1 MSMLLEERISTEKI
15 LDTATLWKTLTS
27 HYYEFLSKV
36 VVDPIMKQRFR
47 LMGTEER
54 DHRKILRK
62 YRRDLCGKAPQTL
75 TDREQRALKDKF
87 VFDEVNH
94 REALDRAVDC
104 MVRAEER
111 SYVFFTHASKCI
123 DSREGRIFLRLLA
136 EEGLVHKSMVEQ
148 LMEYASRKEIRF
160 SKNSAAI
167 AAAAR
172 R

>member
-1 MSMLLEERISTEKI
+1 MSMVLEESVSTAKI
-15 LDTATLWKTLTS
+15 LDTAIHWKTLTS
-27 HYYEFLSKV
+27 RYYEFLSKV

-62 YRRDLCGKAPQTL
+62 YRRDLCRTAPKTL
-75 TDREQRALKDKF
+75 SATETDALKSKF
-87 VFDEVNH
+87 IFDEVND
-94 REALDRAVDC
+94 RDALDKAVDC
-104 MVRAEER
+104 ILAAEER
-111 SYVFFTHASKCI
+111 SNVFFTHASNSI
-123 DSREGRIFLRLLA
+123 ASREGRIFLRLLA
-136 EEGLVHKSMVEQ
+136 EEGTVHRSMVEQ
-148 LMEYASRKEIRF
+148 LMEYASRKEVRF

>member
-1 MSMLLEERISTEKI
+1 MSMLLEDRVTTNKI
-15 LDTATLWKTLTS
+15 LDTAIFWKTLTS

-47 LMGTEER
+47 MMGTEER

-62 YRRDLCGKAPQTL
+62 YRRDLCGSRAAAL
-75 TDREQRALKDKF
+75 EEREGRALRDKF
-87 VFDEVNH
+87 VFDEVNS
-94 REALDRAVDC
+94 RVALDLAVDC
-104 MVRAEER
+104 IVKAEER
-111 SYVFFTHASKCI
+111 SYIFFTHASKCI

>member
-1 MSMLLEERISTEKI
+1 MSVMLEERISSEKI
-15 LDTATLWKTLTS
+15 LDTAILWKTLTS

-62 YRRDLCGKAPQTL
+62 YRRDLCGGSAQTL
-75 TDREQRALKDKF
+75 AEREQRALRDKF
-87 VFDEVNH
+87 VFDEVNN
-94 REALDRAVDC
+94 RGAMDRAVDC
-104 MVRAEER
+104 VIRAEER
-111 SYVFFTHASKCI
+111 SYIFFTHASKCI

-148 LMEYASRKEIRF
+148 LMEYASHKEIRV

>member
-62 YRRDLCGKAPQTL
+62 YRRHL
-75 TDREQRALKDKF
+75 
-87 VFDEVNH
+87 
-94 REALDRAVDC
+94 
-104 MVRAEER
+104 
-111 SYVFFTHASKCI
+111 
-123 DSREGRIFLRLLA
+123 
-136 EEGLVHKSMVEQ
+136 
-148 LMEYASRKEIRF
+148 
-160 SKNSAAI
+160 
-167 AAAAR
+167 
-172 R
+172 

>member
-1 MSMLLEERISTEKI
+1 MTMLLDERITTQKI
-15 LDTATLWKTLTS
+15 LDTAILWKTLTS

-62 YRRDLCGKAPQTL
+62 YRRDLCGNVTNVL

-87 VFDEVNH
+87 SFDEVNN
-94 REALDRAVDC
+94 RRALDQAVDC
-104 MVRAEER
+104 MFKAEER

-123 DSREGRIFLRLLA
+123 DSREGRIFQIGR
-136 EEGLVHKSMVEQ
+136 
-148 LMEYASRKEIRF
+148 ASCRERV
-160 SKNSAAI
+160 
-167 AAAAR
+167 
-172 R
+172 

>member
-1 MSMLLEERISTEKI
+1 MAILTEERVSTARV
-15 LDTATLWKTLTS
+15 LDAAIEWKTLTS

-62 YRRDLCGKAPQTL
+62 YRRDLCGTPYTPL
-75 TDREQRALKDKF
+75 PDRERLALRERF
-87 VFDEVNH
+87 IYDEVNN
-94 REALDRAVDC
+94 RPALTRAVEALLK
-104 MVRAEER
+104 AEER
-111 SYVFFTHASKCI
+111 SYVFFSHASKSI

>member
-1 MSMLLEERISTEKI
+1 MSILLEERISTHKI
-15 LDTATLWKTLTS
+15 LDTTILWKTLTS

-36 VVDPIMKQRFR
+36 VVDPILKQRFR
-47 LMGTEER
+47 MMGTEER

-62 YRRDLCGKAPQTL
+62 YRRDLCGSKPQAL
-75 TDREQRALKDKF
+75 SEREQRALRDKF
-87 VFDEVNH
+87 VFDEVNT
-94 REALDRAVDC
+94 RDALEIAVEC
-104 MVRAEER
+104 MLHAEER
-111 SYVFFTHASKCI
+111 SYVFFSHASKCI

-136 EEGLVHKSMVEQ
+136 EEGLVHKSMVEH
-148 LMEYASRKEIRF
+148 LMEYAEQKEIRF

>member
-1 MSMLLEERISTEKI
+1 MPMATEERVETQKI
-15 LDTATLWKTLTS
+15 LDTAILWKTLTS

-62 YRRDLCGKAPQTL
+62 YRRDLCGPGSGTL
-75 TDREQRALKDKF
+75 SDREQRALKDKF
-87 VFDEVNH
+87 AFDEVNN
-94 REALDRAVDC
+94 RTALDFAVDC
-104 MVRAEER
+104 IVKAEER

-123 DSREGRIFLRLLA
+123 ASREGRIFLRLLA

-148 LMEYASRKEIRF
+148 LMEYASQKEIKF